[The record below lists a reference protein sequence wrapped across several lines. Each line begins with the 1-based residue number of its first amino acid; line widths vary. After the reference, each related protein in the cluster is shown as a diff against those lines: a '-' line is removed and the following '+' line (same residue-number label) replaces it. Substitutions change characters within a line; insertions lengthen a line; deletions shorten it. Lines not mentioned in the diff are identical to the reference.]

1 MMSSIEQLWE
11 NYQLPIRNALHF
23 SRGASFKIELSPA
36 DSAGYKI
43 LEEFDLESDLSLN
56 PDWVSDIDGLC
67 SVVLDG
73 GDLLWAGE
81 GSYGSEGFVARLN
94 REKSLIW
101 TVFLEESN
109 PFQEIHLQGS
119 TACFVS
125 TSGVRLRVNID
136 NPLLGALR
144 ENAH

>member
-1 MMSSIEQLWE
+1 MSPIEQLWE
-11 NYQLPIRNALHF
+11 NCQLPIRNALHF
-23 SRGASFKIELSPA
+23 RSGVSFEIEISPA

-56 PDWVSDIDGLC
+56 PDWVSDIDGLY
-67 SVVLDG
+67 SVALDG

-81 GSYGSEGFVARLN
+81 GSYGSEGFAARLN

-109 PFQEIHLQGS
+109 PFQEIHLQGDI
-119 TACFVS
+119 ACFVS
-125 TSGVRLRVNID
+125 TSGVRLRVNIN